1 MKIAIIGA
9 SGQTGA
15 ELIKAAL
22 SNNHE
27 IIGVARNPDNI
38 SSNDPRVTKRQGD
51 AFDAQSIADGIEG
64 ADAVVTSIGKK
75 NLLDKRYTLNTD
87 GHRNVVEAMR
97 KHGITRMVPISSF
110 GAAQGIVRKG
120 IVRNV
125 YLFLRRKYYGDMNQ
139 MEQYVISSGLEVT
152 VVRAPMLH
160 NNAALHSYAVTEDNQ
175 LPNGKSVSRADLV
188 HFILQV
194 LERNQYV
201 NKVVAL
207 ADLSTEE
214 NVTVNIDK
222 TDANGR

>member
-1 MKIAIIGA
+1 MKVAVVAA
-9 SGQTGA
+9 SGMTGTQ
-15 ELIKAAL
+15 LIEQALAAG
-22 SNNHE
+22 HDV
-27 IIGVARNPDNI
+27 IGLARTPENI
-38 SSNDPRVTKRQGD
+38 KSDDPRVTKRRGD
-51 AFDAQSIADGIEG
+51 AFDAQSIADGIAG

-87 GHRNVVEAMR
+87 GHRNVVAAMR
-97 KHGITRMVPISSF
+97 QHGITRMVPISSF

-125 YLFLRRKYYGDMNQ
+125 YLFLRRKYYGDMHQ
-139 MEQYVISSGLEVT
+139 MEQDVISSGLDVT

-194 LERNQYV
+194 LEHNQYV
-201 NKVVAL
+201 NKIVAL
-207 ADLSTEE
+207 ADLSDEP
-214 NVTVNIDK
+214 NVTVN
-222 TDANGR
+222 AND